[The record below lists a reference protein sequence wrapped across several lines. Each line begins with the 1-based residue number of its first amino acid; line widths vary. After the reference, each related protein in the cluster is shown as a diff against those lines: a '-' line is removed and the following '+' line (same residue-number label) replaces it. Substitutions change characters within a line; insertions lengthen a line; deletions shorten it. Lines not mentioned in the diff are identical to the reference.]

1 MRSNPLLL
9 CSLPSHDRRVDIMIL
24 PPSCICLYEVRG
36 LCAPVAPVRARAR
49 LRFPR
54 PHHPSCRCQA
64 GCAGGRARSRPRQ
77 RRVHGRVPGRS
88 FARGLKIIGRSF
100 VLFLASIRNEARE
113 YELIK
118 GAVLQLR
125 PCRLFLSCVPFG
137 ACNVHEYLRH
147 EELAI
152 EIDHIK
158 ECHTRTRL
166 LEALKGRAT
175 E

>member
-1 MRSNPLLL
+1 MSCWFEYIFHCAAAASGVRSNPLLL

-24 PPSCICLYEVRG
+24 PPSRICLYEVRG

-77 RRVHGRVPGRS
+77 RRVPGRT
-88 FARGLKIIGRSF
+88 FARGCKIIGRSF

-118 GAVLQLR
+118 GAVLQR
-125 PCRLFLSCVPFG
+125 ETLSAFSFERSFWSVQC
-137 ACNVHEYLRH
+137 A
-147 EELAI
+147 
-152 EIDHIK
+152 
-158 ECHTRTRL
+158 
-166 LEALKGRAT
+166 
-175 E
+175 